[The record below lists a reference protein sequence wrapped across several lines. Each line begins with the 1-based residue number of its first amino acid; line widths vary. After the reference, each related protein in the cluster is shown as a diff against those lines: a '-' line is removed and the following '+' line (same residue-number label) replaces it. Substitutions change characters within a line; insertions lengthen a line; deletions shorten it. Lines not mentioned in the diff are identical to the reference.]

1 MINIE
6 RRLAHCSE
14 FSTISSLAEELG
26 VSPSTIKRAQKG
38 GSPSLSTITKM
49 ADHFKVDIDYL
60 CDRGPA
66 HLSSIYLNISSLDIS
81 KGLKKSLYNKNIEN
95 IDELIHGWMKD
106 GPDFFYSLQL
116 GPRQISEL
124 VDTIYVSI
132 GIDTSLMTTNTLIGK
147 TLRYRPVR
155 TLPLSR
161 SCQEDLITHGI
172 KTYEAMR
179 KEAMSLNPS
188 ITAYHSREIRDFID
202 IISVSR
208 KRKSHHKANTTRY
221 TVKTNVE
228 VKKKSKDKRA
238 DSAT

>member
-6 RRLAHCSE
+6 KRLAYCSE
-14 FSTISSLAEELG
+14 FITVTSLAEELG

-38 GSPSLSTITKM
+38 GTPSLSTIKKLS
-49 ADHFKVDIDYL
+49 DHFKVDIDYL

-66 HLSSIYLNISSLDIS
+66 HLASIYLNISSLDIS

-124 VDTIYVSI
+124 IDNIYVSI
-132 GIDTSLMTTNTLIGK
+132 GIDTSLTTANALIGK

-208 KRKSHHKANTTRY
+208 KRKSYHKVNSARY

-228 VKKKSKDKRA
+228 VKKKSKGK
-238 DSAT
+238 